1 MNFADTLNKNP
12 IFDRISREAQT
23 LGVQAYVIGGFV
35 RDLVLGRPS
44 KDIDVVCVGS
54 GIALAEAVGRA
65 LRTNVAVFPSFG
77 TAMLKMVHDGQVWE
91 VEFVGARKE
100 SYRSESRKPIVE
112 DGTLEDDQN
121 RRDFTINAM
130 GISLDRATTYGE
142 LIDPFD
148 GLRDLKR
155 KIIRTPLDRIHG
167 GADITFSD
175 DPLRMMRAIRF
186 ASQLTFDIEPD
197 TFDAIVRMNERI
209 GIVSRERVTDEL
221 NKIILSPTP
230 SYGFKLLYHA
240 GLLERIF
247 PELIALKGVETI
259 EGKGHKDNFYHTLQV
274 LDNVANRTES
284 NPALA
289 ENELWLRWAALL
301 HDIAKPATKRFDQ
314 RVGWS
319 FHGHEDMGSRWVPGI
334 FRTMKLPQ
342 NEHMRFVQKLV
353 RLHLRPIAL
362 TNEQITDSALRRLL
376 VDAGDNLDGL
386 MALCRADI
394 TSKNYDKVQ
403 KHLRNFDRVERNLH
417 DLETRDQLRNFQ
429 PVITGELIMETFDL
443 PPSKEVGEIK
453 IVVREAILDGI
464 IPNKLDDAFPFLVAE
479 GHKRGLTAVKQLSEL
494 TTSNP
499 VSSEDKQP
507 V

>member
-1 MNFADTLNKNP
+1 MNFSDTLHKNP
-12 IFDRISREAQT
+12 VFDTIAREADA
-23 LGVQAYVIGGFV
+23 LGLRAYVIGGFV

-44 KDIDVVCVGS
+44 KDIDIVCIGS
-54 GIALAEAVGRA
+54 GIALAEAVGKA
-65 LRTNVAVFPSFG
+65 LHTNVSVFPNFG
-77 TAMLKMVHDGQVWE
+77 TAMLRTSQSEDAWE

-130 GISLDRATTYGE
+130 GISLAVTDFGE

-148 GLRDLKR
+148 GLKDIKR
-155 KIIRTPLDRIHG
+155 KLIRTPLGRIHG
-167 GADITFSD
+167 GPDITFSD

-186 ASQLTFDIEPD
+186 ASQLGFDIEPD
-197 TFDAIVRMNERI
+197 TFDAIMRMNERI
-209 GIVSRERVTDEL
+209 TIVSRERVTDEL

-274 LDNVANRTES
+274 LDNVANRAKSTHEVID
-284 NPALA
+284 P

-301 HDIAKPATKRFDQ
+301 HDIAKPATKRFDPK
-314 RVGWS
+314 VGWT
-319 FHGHEDMGSRWVPGI
+319 FHGHEDMGARWVPGI
-334 FRTMKLPQ
+334 FRTMKLPL

-362 TNEQITDSALRRLL
+362 TKEQITDSALRRLL
-376 VDAGDNLDGL
+376 FEAGDDLEGL

-394 TSKNYDKVQ
+394 TSKNYEKVQ
-403 KHLRNFDRVERNLH
+403 KHLRNFDRVERKLH
-417 DLETRDQLRNFQ
+417 DLEERDKLRNFQ
-429 PVITGELIMETFDL
+429 PVITGELIMETFGL
-443 PPSKEVGEIK
+443 PPSKEVGELK
-453 IVVREAILDGI
+453 TVLREAILDGLV
-464 IPNKLDDAFPFLVAE
+464 PNSFDIAYPFLLEE
-479 GHKRGLTAVKQLSEL
+479 GRKRGLTPKTVKNE
-494 TTSNP
+494 
-499 VSSEDKQP
+499 E
-507 V
+507 